1 MIGIQDSVICNIC
14 NMKSQ
19 ATIRCYACG
28 HISVDRCSGDGTAL
42 QLLHHHMIA
51 GNSERL
57 GQALKVPASTSMP
70 LLLIGSLCIPLL
82 HVAVMQPKLLFTDF
96 IGCT

>member
-1 MIGIQDSVICNIC
+1 
-14 NMKSQ
+14 
-19 ATIRCYACG
+19 
-28 HISVDRCSGDGTAL
+28 
-42 QLLHHHMIA
+42 MIA